1 MCIYVDCDQ
10 EARGQ
15 KTVNATKPIKKK
27 VTATKKPV
35 VRRPLKNCDCDQKP
49 VVKKPI
55 KKTATAT
62 KKPVVKKPVIKK
74 PATAT
79 KKPVVKKLIKR
90 LRLRP
95 RSPGG

>member
-1 MCIYVDCDQ
+1 
-10 EARGQ
+10 
-15 KTVNATKPIKKK
+15 
-27 VTATKKPV
+27 
-35 VRRPLKNCDCDQKP
+35 

-79 KKPVVKKLIKR
+79 KKPVVKKSIKDCDCDQEACG
-90 LRLRP
+90 L
-95 RSPGG
+95 RSPSRKSVWYNHQT